1 MMKSTLLAILLSLLV
16 APAFGGPPEPP
27 TPPEI
32 PPVPDTRS
40 LQRDLERLRDEF
52 DTTRMREFEESI
64 RDIEIPMRDMDK
76 RMAELHELFKSLHD
90 TIFIN
95 DINIGGDSITIV
107 LSNDSIL
114 IFNNLKSIPSARGG
128 NNDIVGFGSGITID
142 EGRFVDGDVV
152 QFFGD
157 VTVKGV
163 VSGGVMT
170 IFGNIYVSS
179 TGYIEQS
186 AVAIFGKVKKEPGGQ
201 ISNLHIDFDE
211 ARWGPR
217 ESSAA
222 NTNRIM
228 AFVFLIIFFV
238 WLVLSA
244 TFSSLLRKNIARI
257 SEHIKLR
264 PWKSFFMGYL
274 AYLLVFAL
282 FIALMI
288 SIIGIPLALLGIPLL
303 LLGAMILSTSAL
315 NSLVGAR
322 IVHTDEISHRTFLY
336 GTLVTAVT
344 PGLLFLLQLITGS
357 LVLMIFSWILLGIF
371 VFLVIPIGLGA
382 VLSSRF
388 APRDPNPPPPAPAPQ
403 LAPQVQRT

>member
-1 MMKSTLLAILLSLLV
+1 MMKNSLLAVLLSLLV
-16 APAFGGPPEPP
+16 TPAFGGPPEPP
-27 TPPEI
+27 AAPEI
-32 PPVPDTRS
+32 PPVPDTKRIEH
-40 LQRDLERLRDEF
+40 DLERLREEF
-52 DTTRMREFEESI
+52 DTTRMRELEESLN
-64 RDIEIPMRDMDK
+64 DVEIPMRDMDK

-90 TIFIN
+90 SLFIN

-114 IFNNLKSIPSARGG
+114 IFNNLKRIPSARGG
-128 NNDIVGFGSGITID
+128 NNDIVGFGSGTTIE
-142 EGRFVDGDVV
+142 EGRFIDGDVV

-157 VTVKGV
+157 VTVKGM
-163 VSGGVMT
+163 VSGGVLT

-186 AVAIFGKVKKEPGGQ
+186 AVAIFGKVKKEPGGR

-222 NTNRIM
+222 NTYRIM
-228 AFVFLIIFFV
+228 ALVFLIIFFV
-238 WLVLSA
+238 WLALSA

-282 FIALMI
+282 FVALII
-288 SIIGIPLALLGIPLL
+288 SIFGIPLALLGVPLL

-315 NSLVGAR
+315 NNLIGAR
-322 IVHTDEISHRTFLY
+322 IMHTDEISHRTFLY
-336 GTLVTAVT
+336 GTLVTAII

-357 LVLMIFSWILLGIF
+357 LVLMIFSWILFGIF
-371 VFLVIPIGLGA
+371 IFLVIPIGLGA

-388 APRDPNPPPPAPAPQ
+388 GTRDPKPPPSAAPQ
-403 LAPQVQRT
+403 LAPQVQQT